1 MDFFEFLNTAVT
13 PYHTVECLKSHFQ
26 ANSFANLGENVELGK
41 AYFVTRG
48 ASLIAF
54 RTPRKWDA
62 SSRFRIALAHT
73 DFPTLKISP
82 NPDSFSAGV
91 NTLHTEVYGSPL
103 YTSWLDRDL
112 GYAGMLA
119 YVDNAD
125 GASLKTKLFRG
136 KKLFRI
142 PQLAVHLN
150 RNVNQDGLKVNPQVD
165 FNALWSGVQGNEKNL
180 FVKALEKELPA
191 GARLVDFDVQLF
203 DAQAANNGGFNDEWV
218 YSGRLDNLSSCH
230 AIAEAVASA
239 ESNETDC
246 LVACFFN
253 NEEVGSTTREGAAGN
268 FLQCVLNC
276 IWTSVILEGQSPD
289 RIHETQFA
297 QENLLPRRLPL
308 SSLLSVQDMSARSC
322 QQENLLPRRS
332 PLSSFVYS
340 ELTSVLSSSIALS
353 IDMAHAEHPNH
364 TEKHEPNHAPL
375 LGKGIVLKTNAQKR
389 YASDLMSSAKLR
401 LLCEQAGIPLQVFIT
416 RNDMPCGST
425 VGPTVSAN
433 LGIPTVD
440 IGEPMLSMHSIREMM
455 AASDHTDMIKLVK
468 TLYQP

>member
-1 MDFFEFLNTAVT
+1 MDFFEFLNAAVT
-13 PYHTVECLKSHFQ
+13 PYHTVSCLKSHFE
-26 ANSFANLGENVELGK
+26 ANSFKDFSGKIETGK
-41 AYFVTRG
+41 AYFVCRG
-48 ASLIAF
+48 ASIIAF
-54 RTPRKWDA
+54 RTPKTWNDA
-62 SSRFRIALAHT
+62 SKFRIALAHT

-82 NPDSFSAGV
+82 NPDVASAGV

-119 YVDNAD
+119 YVDSD
-125 GASLKTKLFRG
+125 GATLKTKLFRG
-136 KKLFRI
+136 EKLFRI

-150 RNVNQDGLKVNPQVD
+150 RNVNQDGLKVNPQID
-165 FNALWSGVQGNEKNL
+165 FNALWCGSSKNASENGKNL
-180 FVKALEKELPA
+180 FVKSLEKELSA
-191 GARLVDFDVQLF
+191 GARLIDFDIQLF
-203 DAQAANNGGFNDEWV
+203 DAQPANRGGFNDEWI

-230 AIAEAVASA
+230 AIAEAIVSADSA
-239 ESNETDC
+239 ENDC

-253 NEEVGSTTREGAAGN
+253 NEEIGSTTREGAAGN
-268 FLQCVLNC
+268 FLQSVLDSIVALQNDC
-276 IWTSVILEGQSPD
+276 HPGVRERD
-289 RIHETQFA
+289 RAHES
-297 QENLLPRRLPL
+297 L
-308 SSLLSVQDMSARSC
+308 SSLASR
-322 QQENLLPRRS
+322 
-332 PLSSFVYS
+332 
-340 ELTSVLSSSIALS
+340 LSSSLALS

-375 LGKGIVLKTNAQKR
+375 LGKGIVLKTNSQKR

-440 IGEPMLSMHSIREMM
+440 IGEAMLSMHSIREMM
-455 AASDHTDMIKLVK
+455 AASDHEDMIKLLK
-468 TLYQP
+468 TFYG

>member
-1 MDFFEFLNTAVT
+1 MDFFDFLNTAVT
-13 PYHTVECLKSHFQ
+13 PYHTVSCLKSHFE
-26 ANSFANLGENVELGK
+26 ANSFTNFSGK
-41 AYFVTRG
+41 IETGTAYFVCRG
-48 ASLIAF
+48 ASIIAF
-54 RTPRKWDA
+54 RTPKMWDDT
-62 SSRFRIALAHT
+62 SKFKIALAHT

-82 NPDSFSAGV
+82 NPDSVSAGV
-91 NTLHTEVYGSPL
+91 CTLHTEVYGSPL

-119 YVDNAD
+119 YVDAAD
-125 GASLKTKLFRG
+125 AKTLKTKLFRG
-136 KKLFRI
+136 EKLFRI

-150 RNVNQDGLKVNPQVD
+150 RNVNQDGLKVNPQID
-165 FNALWSGVQGNEKNL
+165 FNALWSGASSPRSAESEKNL

-203 DAQAANNGGFNDEWV
+203 DAQPANRGGFNDEWI

-230 AIAEAVASA
+230 AIAEAMVSA

-268 FLQCVLNC
+268 FLK
-276 IWTSVILEGQSPD
+276 
-289 RIHETQFA
+289 
-297 QENLLPRRLPL
+297 
-308 SSLLSVQDMSARSC
+308 
-322 QQENLLPRRS
+322 
-332 PLSSFVYS
+332 
-340 ELTSVLSSSIALS
+340 SVLDEIFARIPHSSKRACERPHTSYLAESIALS

-401 LLCEQAGIPLQVFIT
+401 LLCEQAKIPLQVFIT

-455 AASDHTDMIKLVK
+455 ASNDHADMIKLLE
-468 TLYQP
+468 TFYRN

>member
-1 MDFFEFLNTAVT
+1 MEFFQFLNTVVT
-13 PYHTVECLKSHFQ
+13 PYHTVECLKSHFE
-26 ANSFANLGENVELGK
+26 ANSFTNFGENVELGK

-48 ASLIAF
+48 ASLVAF
-54 RTPRKWDA
+54 RMPQKWDA

-112 GYAGMLA
+112 GYAGMIA
-119 YVDNAD
+119 YVDDAD

-150 RNVNQDGLKVNPQVD
+150 RNVNQDGLKLNPQID
-165 FNALWSGVQGNEKNL
+165 FNALWCGVSKNHSEDGKSL
-180 FVKALEKELPA
+180 FVTALEKELPA

-203 DAQAANNGGFNDEWV
+203 DAQAANNGGFNDEWI

-230 AIAEAVASA
+230 AIAEAMVSA

-268 FLQCVLNC
+268 FLK
-276 IWTSVILEGQSPD
+276 
-289 RIHETQFA
+289 
-297 QENLLPRRLPL
+297 
-308 SSLLSVQDMSARSC
+308 
-322 QQENLLPRRS
+322 
-332 PLSSFVYS
+332 
-340 ELTSVLSSSIALS
+340 SVLDEIFARIPHSSKRACERPHTSYLAESIALS

-389 YASDLMSSAKLR
+389 YASDMMSSAKLR

-455 AASDHTDMIKLVK
+455 ASNDHADMIKLLK
-468 TLYQP
+468 TFYR

>member
-13 PYHTVECLKSHFQ
+13 PYHTVDALKSFFK
-26 ANSFANLGENVELGK
+26 ANSFTEIELGANLEPAK
-41 AYFVTRG
+41 AYFVCRE
-48 ASLIAF
+48 ASIIAF
-54 RTPRKWDA
+54 RTPQKWSDE
-62 SSRFRIALAHT
+62 SKFKISLAHT

-82 NPDSFSAGV
+82 NPDVVNAGV
-91 NTLHTEVYGSPL
+91 CTLHTEVYGSPL

-119 YVDNAD
+119 YVEA
-125 GASLKTKLFRG
+125 GSSTLKTKLFRG
-136 KKLFRI
+136 EKLFRI

-150 RNVNQDGLKVNPQVD
+150 RGVNQDGLKVNPQID
-165 FNALWSGVQGNEKNL
+165 FNALWACASDSKASENRKNL
-180 FVKALEKELPA
+180 FVKALEKELPE
-191 GARLVDFDVQLF
+191 GSRLIDFDVQLF
-203 DAQAANNGGFNDEWV
+203 DAQSANRGGFNDEWI

-230 AIAEAVASA
+230 AIAEAMVSAKSA
-239 ESNETDC
+239 ESDC

-268 FLQCVLNC
+268 FLKSVLDSL
-276 IWTSVILEGQSPD
+276 TS
-289 RIHETQFA
+289 
-297 QENLLPRRLPL
+297 PL
-308 SSLLSVQDMSARSC
+308 SSLASR
-322 QQENLLPRRS
+322 
-332 PLSSFVYS
+332 
-340 ELTSVLSSSIALS
+340 LSSSIAIS

-375 LGKGIVLKTNAQKR
+375 LGKGVVLKTNAQKR
-389 YASDLMSSAKLR
+389 YASDLMSSAQLR
-401 LLCEQAGIPLQVFIT
+401 LLCEKAGIPLQVFIM

-455 AASDHTDMIKLVK
+455 ATSDHEDMIMLLKALFC
-468 TLYQP
+468 